1 MRDVAHRYEAQRIRK
16 LSGPVSRGPPLVMQ
30 KGTLTRKHTRRRTHS
45 APSAIVCVSVYH
57 EVGFLLLLLLLW
69 KSLACHARTCAF
81 LFLGLDAPLTPTCA
95 RHAPQVLHLR
105 NPPLAHSR
113 D

>member
-57 EVGFLLLLLLLW
+57 EVG
-69 KSLACHARTCAF
+69 R
-81 LFLGLDAPLTPTCA
+81 
-95 RHAPQVLHLR
+95 VVV
-105 NPPLAHSR
+105 PPPPPPPVEVIGVPCEDVRFSFFGP
-113 D
+113 